1 METNSMPKIKS
12 PASFGRL
19 YFSTLLMVALL
30 VSMDS
35 AKGLCAQ
42 APVAG
47 ASVVVRMIEPVNSA
61 SDPAGKQYRASVTK
75 AVDAGN
81 GVNIPQGAVAAVTL
95 SNNGSGWT
103 TQLVSVTI
111 NGQPVSVASGPASVT
126 TGVQGA
132 ASSAMSSVNSMLGAF
147 GHHAS
152 APAGAAAVAMGQR
165 VVLPPGTTLTFVLSQ
180 PPAASGEP
188 AAPAGQSMTASASSA
203 PSPAA
208 ASGSGQMDSYR
219 CYLRGQKITHNLT
232 APADN
237 QIVYVTPIF
246 HGAQSARFSI
256 IQAFGDYMR
265 SAYDLSKVEAPTTGC
280 DSEVQANVP
289 ASQEKQWAASKIEVI
304 NVNWTGSPAELA
316 ATTATAAASA
326 PAASAGGPFISCST
340 RGTPGMDIYVTGIFQ
355 TTLPIKHLP
364 NGAKFV
370 DQSVLDHFHAY
381 LTQQGYKFTP
391 GSNGGCDVSPT
402 EAAAET
408 AQHTRIHGGN
418 GSCGYCGFKVVETGW
433 KNTP

>member
-1 METNSMPKIKS
+1 MPKIAF
-12 PASFGRL
+12 PASFRRL

-35 AKGLCAQ
+35 AKGLFAQ
-42 APVAG
+42 APGAG
-47 ASVVVRMIEPVNSA
+47 ASVVVRMIEPVNS
-61 SDPAGKQYRASVTK
+61 SNDPAGKQYRASVTK
-75 AVDAGN
+75 AVDVGN
-81 GVNIPQGAVAAVTL
+81 GVTIPQGAVAAVTL

-103 TQLVSVTI
+103 TRLVSVTI

-126 TGVQGA
+126 AGVQGA
-132 ASSAMSSVNSMLGAF
+132 ASSAMSSVNSVLGVF
-147 GHHAS
+147 GHHAN

-180 PPAASGEP
+180 PPAAPGAP
-188 AAPAGQSMTASASSA
+188 AAPAGQSMTASAA
-203 PSPAA
+203 PAPLPSPAA
-208 ASGSGQMDSYR
+208 ASASGPMRSFR
-219 CYLRGQKITHNLT
+219 CYYHGQKITHDFS

-246 HGAQSARFSI
+246 
-256 IQAFGDYMR
+256 QASSFDVTRAFKSYMLT
-265 SAYDLSKVEAPTTGC
+265 AYDLSKIEGATSGC
-280 DSEVQANVP
+280 DVDVQANVVD
-289 ASQEKQWAASKIEVI
+289 SQEKQWKASKTEVI
-304 NVNWTGSPAELA
+304 HVNWTGSPAELA
-316 ATTATAAASA
+316 TATATAAATA
-326 PAASAGGPFISCST
+326 PATASAGGPFISCST
-340 RGTPGMDIYVTGIFQ
+340 RGTAGVAIYVTGIFQ
-355 TTLPIKHLP
+355 TTLPIKHMP

-370 DQSVLDHFHAY
+370 DQSVLDHFYAY
-381 LTQQGYKFTP
+381 LTEQGYKFTP

-402 EAAAET
+402 EAAAEA